1 MENHKSQPE
10 AISRKIWVIGSGK
23 FGKLAVSRIFRHFPS
38 ARITVVDLMPS
49 DTPVAGVTRIVADG
63 AAWLDQMLT
72 ETACV
77 DLIVPSVPIHLAARW
92 ISCRLG
98 ETYEAHPI
106 PVDDRWLARM
116 PNPMAGSP
124 GQVFVSHA
132 DFFCPDNCPEPAD
145 HCTMTGKPRPM
156 DLFELLPQLAPCG
169 ICPVVVRSHQLL
181 AGVGG
186 LLPKD
191 LFGAV
196 EAVRCHGD
204 QPFMIATACRCHG
217 VVDFIRFTR
226 KSRIQGVS

>member
-1 MENHKSQPE
+1 MENHKRQPKVDLKE
-10 AISRKIWVIGSGK
+10 IWVIGAGK
-23 FGKLAVSRIFRHFPS
+23 FGNLAVSRIFRHFPS
-38 ARITVVDLMPS
+38 ARIIVVDPLPS
-49 DTPVAGVTRIVADG
+49 DIPVAGVTRIVADG
-63 AAWLDQMLT
+63 VAWLDQMLT
-72 ETACV
+72 ETASV
-77 DLIVPSVPIHLAARW
+77 DLIVPAVPLHLVARW
-92 ISCRLG
+92 IACRLG
-98 ETYEAHPI
+98 EACETHPM
-106 PVDDRWLARM
+106 PVENEWLAGM
-116 PNPMAGSP
+116 PHPMPGLP

-169 ICPVVVRSHQLL
+169 IRPVVVRSRQLL

-191 LFGAV
+191 LFDAV

-217 VVDFIRFTR
+217 VVDFIRFIR
-226 KSRIQGVS
+226 KPHIQGIS